1 MVAGISSMSFSEV
14 RAGSVGWSDR
24 LTYRIVFACF
34 FLSGFSSLLYQV
46 VWTRLAFAQFGVI
59 TPVLSLIISVFMLGL
74 GLGAVYGASWVT
86 SLGRWFGIS
95 PLQLYAGA
103 EALTAVGAFAVPAS
117 FVLGGSLLL
126 RAGTAGSAGFLALS
140 AVFIVLALLP
150 WCVMMG
156 STIPL
161 MMAFVRRSTA
171 GGGGGFSFL
180 YAANVLGAAA
190 GAIVSAV
197 VLIELLGLHATG
209 EVGAAGN
216 ILAALLALAL
226 SQAAPDRA
234 QARAAPH
241 RVEAGAAPRQPAW
254 PAVVLFTT
262 GFASMGL
269 EVCWTRDFTF
279 TLATTIYAFA
289 AILAVYL
296 LATFAGS
303 LAYRHLLARDLVPPA
318 ERVLGWLFPLALL
331 PVLLSDPRLGYSG
344 VVVLLSIVPFCG
356 LLGFVTPGLVDR
368 FAGDDPR
375 RAGAYYALN
384 IAGGILGPLVAGYL
398 LLPVLGIRWAMIVLA
413 LPLPAVMVL
422 ATGWRMRGQAIAL
435 LAVLVTLPIAV
446 ARSHAWDEGVLYPTP
461 HQVRRDYA
469 ASVVAW
475 GAGRSAQL
483 AVNGIRITSLTNETK
498 IMAHLPMVLEGDPRS
513 ALDICFGMGTTFRS
527 LTSWG
532 VSVVAVDLSPSVID
546 SFRFFYPDAPAIL
559 ANPHNRTVVDDGRRY
574 LLRTHRTFDVITV
587 DPPPPVA
594 AAGSS
599 LLYSVQFYRI
609 VRRRLT
615 PHGILAQW
623 LPDAGPRVRESVA
636 LALRQVFPHVLVFRA
651 ARGTGV
657 HFMASMT
664 PIRVPDVAT
673 FIARMP
679 PKARR
684 DLMEWDG
691 NQSLRSVVHMI
702 LARQEPLAAVLPP
715 LGSGIPA
722 LSDNRPFNEYF
733 LLRQI
738 GLAP

>member
-1 MVAGISSMSFSEV
+1 MSFSEV
-14 RAGSVGWSDR
+14 RAGGVGLSER
-24 LTYRIVFACF
+24 LTYPIVFTCF
-34 FLSGFSSLLYQV
+34 FFSGFSGLLYQV

-74 GLGAVYGASWVT
+74 GLGSVYGASWAR
-86 SLGRWFGIS
+86 SLGRRFGVS

-117 FVLGGSLLL
+117 FALGGSLLL
-126 RAGTAGSAGFLALS
+126 RTGAAGSAEFLALS
-140 AVFIVLALLP
+140 ALCIVLALLP

-156 STIPL
+156 TTIPL
-161 MMAFVRRSTA
+161 MMAFVRCNAA
-171 GGGGGFSFL
+171 GTGGSFSFL

-209 EVGAAGN
+209 EAGAAGN
-216 ILAALLALAL
+216 ITAALLALAL
-226 SQAAPDRA
+226 SQAVPDRA
-234 QARAAPH
+234 EVRAAPH
-241 RVEAGAAPRQPAW
+241 RVEARISLRQPAW
-254 PAVVLFTT
+254 PAIVLFTT

-303 LAYRHLLARDLVPPA
+303 RSYRHLLARGLAPA
-318 ERVLGWLFPLALL
+318 AQRLLGWLFPMALL
-331 PVLLSDPRLGYSG
+331 PVLLSDPRMGYSG
-344 VVVLLSIVPFCG
+344 VVILLGIVPFCG
-356 LLGFVTPGLVDR
+356 LLGFITPALIDR
-368 FAGDDPR
+368 FAADDPR

-422 ATGWRMRGQAIAL
+422 ATGGRLGGQAIAL
-435 LAVLVTLPIAV
+435 LAALVTLPIA
-446 ARSHAWDEGVLYPTP
+446 AGSSRAYDEAALYPTP

-475 GAGRSAQL
+475 GQGRSAQL
-483 AVNGIRITSLTNETK
+483 AVNGIRITTLTNETK
-498 IMAHLPMVLEGDPRS
+498 TMAHLPMVLEGNPHT

-527 LTSWG
+527 LASWG
-532 VSVVAVDLSPSVID
+532 VSVVGVDLSPSVIG
-546 SFRFFYPDAPAIL
+546 SFRFFHPDAPAIL
-559 ANPHNRTVVDDGRRY
+559 ADPHNRTVIDDGRRY
-574 LLRTHRTFDVITV
+574 LLRTNRMFDVITI

-609 VRRRLT
+609 AQRRLA
-615 PHGILAQW
+615 PGGILAQW
-623 LPDAGPRVRESVA
+623 LPDAWPRVRESVA
-636 LALRQVFPHVLVFRA
+636 LALQQVFPYVLAFRA
-651 ARGTGV
+651 AHGTGV
-657 HFMASMT
+657 HLMASMT
-664 PIRVPDVAT
+664 PIRIPDVGT

-679 PKARR
+679 PGARQ
-684 DLMEWDG
+684 DLTEWAG
-691 NQSLRSVVHMI
+691 GRSLRSVVRAI

-715 LGSGIPA
+715 VGAGVPV

-733 LLRQI
+733 LLRRL

>member
-1 MVAGISSMSFSEV
+1 MSFSGI
-14 RAGSVGWSDR
+14 RASGVGWPDR

-34 FLSGFSSLLYQV
+34 FLSGFASLLYQV

-74 GLGAVYGASWVT
+74 GLGAVYGAAWAA
-86 SLGRWFGIS
+86 SLGRRFGVS

-103 EALTAVGAFAVPAS
+103 EALTAIGAFAVPAS
-117 FVLGGSLLL
+117 LALGGGLLL

-140 AVFIVLALLP
+140 AVLIVLALLP

-156 STIPL
+156 TTIPL
-161 MMAFVRRSTA
+161 MMAFVQRSTA
-171 GGGGGFSFL
+171 VGGGNFSFL

-190 GAIVSAV
+190 GAIVSAA
-197 VLIELLGLHATG
+197 VLIELLGLHASG

-216 ILAALLALAL
+216 ILAAVLALTL
-226 SQAAPDRA
+226 SQVAPDREPA
-234 QARAAPH
+234 GTVQHRSEARA
-241 RVEAGAAPRQPAW
+241 VPRQPAW
-254 PAVVLFTT
+254 PAAVLFTT

-303 LAYRHLLARDLVPPA
+303 LVYRDLRARAMVPPA
-318 ERVLGWLFPLALL
+318 ERLLGWLFPLALL
-331 PVLLSDPRLGYSG
+331 PVLLSDPRLGYG
-344 VVVLLSIVPFCG
+344 GAMVLLSIMPFCG
-356 LLGFVTPGLVDR
+356 MLGFVTPALIDR
-368 FAGDDPR
+368 FAADDPR

-384 IAGGILGPLVAGYL
+384 IVGGILGPLVAGYL

-422 ATGWRMRGQAIAL
+422 ATGWRMRGQAVA
-435 LAVLVTLPIAV
+435 LAVALVILPVAV
-446 ARSHAWDEGVLYPTP
+446 AARHAWDEGVLYPSP
-461 HQVRRDYA
+461 HQVHRDYA

-498 IMAHLPMVLEGDPRS
+498 IMAHLPMALAGDPRS

-532 VSVVAVDLSPSVID
+532 GSVVAVDLSPSVIR
-546 SFRFFYPDAPAIL
+546 SFRFFHSDASAIL
-559 ANPHNRTVVDDGRRY
+559 ADPHTHTVADDGRRY
-574 LLRTHRTFDVITV
+574 LLRTHRRFGVITV

-609 VRRRLT
+609 VQRRLT

-636 LALRQVFPHVLVFRA
+636 LALRQVFPHVLAFRA
-651 ARGTGV
+651 RRGTGV
-657 HFMASMT
+657 HFMASMA
-664 PIRVPDVAT
+664 PIRLPDVAT

-679 PKARR
+679 PAARR
-684 DLMEWDG
+684 DLMEWHG
-691 NQSLRSVVHMI
+691 KQSLRSVVHTI
-702 LARQEPLAAVLPP
+702 LARQEPIAAVLPQA
-715 LGSGIPA
+715 GSPIPA
-722 LSDNRPFNEYF
+722 LSDDRPFNEYF
-733 LLRQI
+733 LLREI